1 MLKSYGADLSA
12 INYDHRTALHVASS
26 EGKAEVVKH
35 LLLNGAAIHIKDRY
49 DRTPL
54 QEAISNDH
62 HDIIKLLM
70 KCGGHITGSSRSVGE
85 SLCGA
90 SSRGMIRRLESYR
103 LAGADLSLPDCS
115 GRTALHLASLHGHLD
130 VVEYLLKHQVELGV
144 QDMLGLT
151 ALNYA
156 EKGKHNSIVDVLL
169 PSFHHSGLNGSNLNN
184 GVNGVNKTNGN

>member
-12 INYDHRTALHVASS
+12 INYDLRTALHVAAS
-26 EGKAEVVKH
+26 EGNADVVKH

-62 HDIIKLLM
+62 HEIIKLLM

-90 SSRGMIRRLESYR
+90 SSRGMIRRLEGYR
-103 LAGADLSLPDCS
+103 LAGADLSLQDCS
-115 GRTALHLASLHGHLD
+115 GRTALHLAALHGNLD
-130 VVEYLLKHQVELGV
+130 VAEYLLKHQVDIDL

-156 EKGKHNSIVDVLL
+156 EKGRQSAIIDLLL
-169 PSFHHSGLNGSNLNN
+169 PSFSQN
-184 GVNGVNKTNGN
+184 GVNGSSLKNSNVMNKTNGN